1 MMMYINAFLF
11 VGLVSLIGELIL
23 DNTKLTSGHVTSIL
37 VVIGAILSFFG
48 IYDKLIDFA
57 GVGASIPITSFGNL
71 LFKACYEGFKTKGLL
86 GMFTNMFS
94 TTSGGITAAIIFAAF
109 FTLFTRP
116 KD

>member
-1 MMMYINAFLF
+1 MMMYVKAFLF
-11 VGLVSLIGELIL
+11 VGLVSLVGELIL

-37 VVIGAILSFFG
+37 VVIGAILSFLG
-48 IYDKLIDFA
+48 VYDKFISFA

-71 LFKACYEGFKTKGLL
+71 LFKACYEGFKNDGIL
-86 GMFTNMFS
+86 GMFTNMFT

>member
-1 MMMYINAFLF
+1 MLYLNAFLF
-11 VGLVSLIGELIL
+11 VGIVSLIGEIIL

-37 VVIGAILSFFG
+37 VVIGAILSFLG
-48 IYDKLIDFA
+48 LYDKLIDFA

-71 LFKACYEGFKTKGLL
+71 LFKACYEGFKKAGLL

>member
-1 MMMYINAFLF
+1 MMMYLNAFLF
-11 VGLVSLIGELIL
+11 VGLVSLIGEVIL

-37 VVIGAILSFFG
+37 VVVGAILSFFG
-48 IYDKLIDFA
+48 LYDKLIDFA

-71 LFKACYEGFKTKGLL
+71 LFKACYEGFKNKVLL

>member
-1 MMMYINAFLF
+1 MYINAFLF
-11 VGLVSLIGELIL
+11 VGIVSLIGELIL

-37 VVIGAILSFFG
+37 VVVGAILSFLG
-48 IYDKLIDFA
+48 LYDKLIDFA

-71 LFKACYEGFKTKGLL
+71 LFKACYEGFKNKGLL